1 MIWIIGCKLDV
12 QNILKSNREKINDKK
27 MKFAQGQKVQYWF
40 CAFLLMACLQNSL
53 ESKKENCK
61 KDFVKAFNFV
71 KFLMSIKEY
80 F

>member
-1 MIWIIGCKLDV
+1 MTKKL
-12 QNILKSNREKINDKK
+12 
-27 MKFAQGQKVQYWF
+27 KFAQGQKVQY

-71 KFLMSIKEY
+71 KFLMLIKEY